1 MRSQRYQSIKKKLEP
16 NKVYTL
22 DEAIDFIKEN
32 KRKGFDE
39 TMEAHVNLRQAAG
52 SAGGFSGTVS
62 LPAGLIKNRKVAAF
76 VTSEKIKEAETAGA
90 DVAGSDELIE
100 KIKETGKADFEEAVA
115 EPEMMSKLVKIAKI
129 LGPKGLMPNP
139 KKGTITKDI
148 ASLIKKLKKGELFYK
163 TDKGR
168 NIHVALAKVSW
179 EKEKIKE
186 NIKAFLESI
195 RKSKPASGK
204 GGDFVK
210 QIVICSSMGPAIK
223 IGLDRNS

>member
-1 MRSQRYQSIKKKLEP
+1 MRSKKYQKIKVKIDPQKK
-16 NKVYTL
+16 YTL

-39 TMEAHVNLRQAAG
+39 TIEAHINLRQASKG
-52 SAGGFSGTVS
+52 ISTGGFSGTVS

-223 IGLDRNS
+223 IGLS

>member
-1 MRSQRYQSIKKKLEP
+1 MRSKKYQQIKSKIDP
-16 NKVYTL
+16 NKAYSL

-39 TMEAHVNLRQAAG
+39 TMEAHVNLRQASG

-62 LPAGLIKNRKVAAF
+62 LPGGLVKNKKIAAF
-76 VTSEKIKEAETAGA
+76 VTPEKIKEAEAAGA
-90 DVAGSDELIE
+90 DVVGSDDLIE
-100 KIKETGKADFEEAVA
+100 KIKETGKVDFDEAIA

-163 TDKGR
+163 TDKGQ
-168 NIHVALAKVSW
+168 NIHVALAKTSW
-179 EKEKIKE
+179 DKPQIKE

-195 RKSKPASGK
+195 RKGKSAGGK
-204 GGDFVK
+204 GGDFIK
-210 QIVICSSMGPAIK
+210 QVVICSSMGPGIK
-223 IGLDRNS
+223 IEIS

>member
-1 MRSQRYQSIKKKLEP
+1 MRSKKYQKIKAKINPQKI
-16 NKVYTL
+16 YTL

-39 TMEAHVNLRQAAG
+39 TIEAHVNLRLG
-52 SAGGFSGTVS
+52 EGGFSGTVS
-62 LPAGLIKNRKVAAF
+62 LPAGLIKNKKIAAF
-76 VTSEKIKEAETAGA
+76 VTSERIKEAEAAGA
-90 DVAGSDELIE
+90 DIVGSDDFIE
-100 KIKETGKADFEEAVA
+100 KIKETGKTDFDEAVA

>member
-1 MRSQRYQSIKKKLEP
+1 MRSKKYQKIKAKINPQKI
-16 NKVYTL
+16 YTL

-39 TMEAHVNLRQAAG
+39 TIEAHVNLRLG
-52 SAGGFSGTVS
+52 EGGFSGTVS
-62 LPAGLIKNRKVAAF
+62 LPAGLIKNKKIAAF
-76 VTSEKIKEAETAGA
+76 VTSERIKEAEAAGA
-90 DVAGSDELIE
+90 DIVGSDDFIE

-223 IGLDRNS
+223 IALDRNS

>member
-1 MRSQRYQSIKKKLEP
+1 MRSKKYQKIKAKINPQKI
-16 NKVYTL
+16 YTL

-39 TMEAHVNLRQAAG
+39 TIEAHVNLRLG
-52 SAGGFSGTVS
+52 EGGFSGTVS
-62 LPAGLIKNRKVAAF
+62 LPAGLIKNKKIAAF
-76 VTSEKIKEAETAGA
+76 VTSERIKEAEAAGA
-90 DVAGSDELIE
+90 DIVGSDDFIE
-100 KIKETGKADFEEAVA
+100 KIKETGKTDFDEAVA

-148 ASLIKKLKKGELFYK
+148 GLLIKKLKKGELFYK